1 MDRHILQVLVQVQS
15 SLWCK
20 LTYMHSW
27 FSCFP
32 SESTIYLK
40 ITFNIYFIPQVR
52 KYSVIILEHF
62 SRQLIYLFP
71 KAENLFVY
79 TTVVYYIRSRIF
91 QSLHYILGPERVQ
104 RTKKYET
111 KTNLEIQFSVYAKPI
126 ETSWTKAY
134 GFFSPLII

>member
-1 MDRHILQVLVQVQS
+1 
-15 SLWCK
+15 
-20 LTYMHSW
+20 MHSW

-40 ITFNIYFIPQVR
+40 ITFNIYFMPQVR

-62 SRQLIYLFP
+62 SGQLIYLFP

-111 KTNLEIQFSVYAKPI
+111 KTNLEIQFSVYAKPT
-126 ETSWTKAY
+126 ETSWKRLMDFFTSYNIVLVALFWILAVYLTK
-134 GFFSPLII
+134 P